1 MKTIKNISYNELQ
14 LLQNKNVHFISDCE
28 FFPNFDIKAKVLS
41 YKTITNNE
49 ILLYTKVLSNN
60 KILIISSNMKNLSY
74 EIL

>member
-49 ILLYTKVLSNN
+49 ILLYIKVLSNN

>member
-14 LLQNKNVHFISDCE
+14 LLQNKNVHFTSDCE

-49 ILLYTKVLSNN
+49 ILLYIKVLSNN